1 MTVQGLSQ
9 GKNGTVSI
17 NRRIPTNGTPVNGT
31 TSQGTLTM
39 DTKPTA
45 DDTLTIG
52 TYTYT
57 FVATPAATGD
67 VAIGAAVA
75 NSQANL
81 VAAINDG
88 DSFNEASE
96 FVTAGDFAADDC
108 ILTAVDG
115 GVAGESVATTE
126 TFNAVTNVFD
136 GTTLGTTTEGVD
148 GTLGEAGDCYIDSS
162 YLYFSISDSTLG
174 GGNWRRISLGSAY

>member
-1 MTVQGLSQ
+1 MTVQGLQ
-9 GKNGTVSI
+9 TGKNGTQSI
-17 NRRIPTNGTPVNGT
+17 NKRIPTNGTPINGT

-52 TYTYT
+52 TTTYT
-57 FVATPAATGD
+57 FVATPADTGD

-81 VAAINDG
+81 VTAINDG
-88 DSFNEASE
+88 DTYNDANAFA
-96 FVTAGDFAADDC
+96 TIGDFADDDAV
-108 ILTAVDG
+108 LTAIEPGADG
-115 GVAGESVATTE
+115 ETVATTE
-126 TFNAVTNVFD
+126 TFAAETNVFD

-162 YLYFSISDSTLG
+162 YLYFAIDDCTLG
-174 GGNWRRISLGSAY
+174 AGNWRRIALGSAY